1 MSTKITDL
9 VDQSAIDQ
17 VKSLNEEIK
26 KLLDTY
32 TNTAREISKGLEINV
47 KVVGDIDK
55 LQNLL
60 IEKTKEAVAVN
71 EQLASAVARRGQ
83 VIANT
88 TPTLSREL
96 MEMERLNKSQR
107 EAYTDGTK
115 VKARAFSADRGCTK
129 LFSRRNL
136 PSYCRCACQALQ

>member
-55 LQNLL
+55 LQN
-60 IEKTKEAVAVN
+60 
-71 EQLASAVARRGQ
+71 
-83 VIANT
+83 VII
-88 TPTLSREL
+88 
-96 MEMERLNKSQR
+96 
-107 EAYTDGTK
+107 
-115 VKARAFSADRGCTK
+115 
-129 LFSRRNL
+129 
-136 PSYCRCACQALQ
+136 